1 MSAPAVTHAI
11 VAEQH
16 IESPEIQRTI
26 VLATD
31 GSASAVAATRVAAAL
46 ARQWATVPHACTVVP
61 AQPFAFDPSTLGA
74 VCVPALVNQLDH
86 EVDGQLGGWPESAE
100 WSRESVV
107 GSPAAEIVRIAEA
120 RHASVI
126 LLGLRPHAFLDRVF
140 RDETA
145 LSVMRHA
152 SIPVLAV
159 TPPTVG
165 LPRRVAV
172 AVDFSRASIAAARAA
187 LTVMEDGGS
196 LLLVYVEPSSDPPAA
211 DAEGFATIYA
221 QGVSA
226 AFARLRNELSARTNA
241 RIESVVLRGAVAPE
255 LLSFAQRAEIDLIAV
270 GSQRHSIARRAV
282 VGSVTTAL
290 ARAASRSLLVIP
302 PAALPNAR

>member
-1 MSAPAVTHAI
+1 
-11 VAEQH
+11 
-16 IESPEIQRTI
+16 
-26 VLATD
+26 
-31 GSASAVAATRVAAAL
+31 
-46 ARQWATVPHACTVVP
+46 
-61 AQPFAFDPSTLGA
+61 
-74 VCVPALVNQLDH
+74 
-86 EVDGQLGGWPESAE
+86 
-100 WSRESVV
+100 
-107 GSPAAEIVRIAEA
+107 
-120 RHASVI
+120 
-126 LLGLRPHAFLDRVF
+126 
-140 RDETA
+140 
-145 LSVMRHA
+145 
-152 SIPVLAV
+152 
-159 TPPTVG
+159 
-165 LPRRVAV
+165 VAV